1 MIKVKVTARRYTYV
15 DLKTKLMPEERILVL
30 SCDSCARL
38 NNGLGGEEGA
48 KRLMKQLM
56 DDGFDVIHQEL
67 LNVACS
73 PDELNG
79 RLDNMKVRKL
89 FEAADV
95 IIPLSCSAGIERV
108 EEAVPK
114 LRILRVTETLGLGT
128 YSPETGVHLTE
139 PFPDIE
145 LEIDEEDGISLAE
158 AAERLGLHTGSF

>member
-1 MIKVKVTARRYTYV
+1 MIKVKVTARRYTYE
-15 DLKTKLMPEERILVL
+15 DLKSKLMTEERILVI

-48 KRLMKQLM
+48 TSLAKKLK
-56 DDGFDVIHQEL
+56 DDGFDVAHHEL

-73 PDELNG
+73 PDELKG
-79 RLDNMKVRKL
+79 RLNDVKIREL
-89 FEAADV
+89 FEGADV

-108 EEAVPK
+108 KEAIPK

-139 PFPDIE
+139 PFPDIG
-145 LEIDEEDGISLAE
+145 LEIDDEDGISLAE